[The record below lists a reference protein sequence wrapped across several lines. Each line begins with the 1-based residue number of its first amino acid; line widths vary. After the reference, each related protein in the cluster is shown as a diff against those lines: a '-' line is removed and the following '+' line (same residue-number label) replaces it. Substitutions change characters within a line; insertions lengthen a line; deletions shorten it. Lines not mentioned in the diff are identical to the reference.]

1 MKIQTKQSILKIL
14 GHCLEISKKE
24 SSNTHGIVTSKIAQS
39 ETTSRTNAYDHSR
52 TRGVQ
57 RATVPATVTDRK
69 SSSSNDTQLNKEQSA
84 VDEQERFFET
94 FEYLMVYFFEFYVCR
109 GSELKQIIEL
119 NGKLEG
125 RIHCLYFCVQ
135 S

>member
-1 MKIQTKQSILKIL
+1 M
-14 GHCLEISKKE
+14 
-24 SSNTHGIVTSKIAQS
+24 
-39 ETTSRTNAYDHSR
+39 
-52 TRGVQ
+52 
-57 RATVPATVTDRK
+57 PATVADHK

-119 NGKLEG
+119 NGKESRLE
-125 RIHCLYFCVQ
+125 RVPCFVFLQTIMMNVYCISAV
-135 S
+135 